1 MSLGPGGP
9 EPTPAGPPAGPPVCP
24 RHPDRVSYVRCQRCE
39 RPVCPECQRP
49 AAVGVHCVDCVRE
62 AQRGAA
68 VPRTSFGAPVRQLTP
83 YATYT
88 LIGIDVVVYVI
99 QVLVGPA
106 VATELALWTGD
117 VVQRPWTLLTA
128 AFLHAGWLHL
138 ATNMYALWLMGQ
150 YLEVQ
155 LGRARF
161 VLSYL
166 VCALGG
172 GVVYTLL
179 TSPETLSFAV
189 GASGA
194 VFGLFGMVGV
204 VLRRMGSSARGIV
217 AVVAI
222 NAVLGFV
229 IPNIAWQAHLGGL
242 VTGVLLGLAMAH
254 APRGTAR
261 RTSWF
266 ALAGMTVLLVA
277 VFLIRASTLV

>member
-1 MSLGPGGP
+1 
-9 EPTPAGPPAGPPVCP
+9 
-24 RHPDRVSYVRCQRCE
+24 
-39 RPVCPECQRP
+39 
-49 AAVGVHCVDCVRE
+49 VGVHCVDCVRE
-62 AQRGAA
+62 AQQGAA
-68 VPRTSFGAPVRQLTP
+68 VPRTSFGAPLTTRAMAP
-83 YATYT
+83 VATYT
-88 LIGIDVVVYVI
+88 LIGIDVVVYLL
-99 QVLVGPA
+99 QMLVGPS

-117 VVQRPWTLLTA
+117 VAERPWTLLTA
-128 AFLHAGWLHL
+128 AFLHASWLHL

-155 LGRARF
+155 LGRTRF

-179 TSPETLSFAV
+179 TSPQTLSFAV

-217 AVVAI
+217 VVVAI

-261 RTSWF
+261 RTSWI

>member
-1 MSLGPGGP
+1 MSMETGGP
-9 EPTPAGPPAGPPVCP
+9 APVPAGPPVCP

-68 VPRTSFGAPVRQLTP
+68 VPRTSYGAPLRSTTP
-83 YATYT
+83 SATYA
-88 LIGIDVVVYVI
+88 LIGIDVLMFLLQQAI
-99 QVLVGPA
+99 GPSIA
-106 VATELALWTGD
+106 RELALWTGD
-117 VVQRPWTLLTA
+117 VTQRPWTLVTA
-128 AFLHAGWLHL
+128 AFLHASWLHL

-161 VLSYL
+161 VASYL

-179 TSPETLSFAV
+179 TSPQTLSFAV

-204 VLRRMGSSARGIV
+204 VLRRLGRSAQGIV
-217 AVVAI
+217 VVVAI

-242 VTGVLLGLAMAH
+242 VTGVLLGAAMAY

-261 RTSWF
+261 RTSVL
-266 ALAGMTVLLVA
+266 ALVGMTVLLVA
-277 VFLIRASTLV
+277 VFLIRASSLV